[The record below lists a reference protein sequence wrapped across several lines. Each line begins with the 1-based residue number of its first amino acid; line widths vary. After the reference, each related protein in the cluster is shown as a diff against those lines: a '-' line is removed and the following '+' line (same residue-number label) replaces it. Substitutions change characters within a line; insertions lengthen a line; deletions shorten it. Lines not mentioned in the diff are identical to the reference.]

1 MRILPD
7 APMGK
12 PIKVVAKTF
21 KVIELLKSENGLS
34 LMDLAV
40 QASLPK
46 PTAYR
51 ILDTLAGLGYIEQD
65 PTTRRFSL
73 GSRFLT
79 FIGNSRPGIDIISLA
94 EPYMERLGKVYGE
107 TVNLAR
113 LIDEQIIYIRILESR
128 HSFRISNNIG
138 DRASVHST
146 AIGKAIAA
154 FLPKEELSG
163 VLRRNVYTPFTRETI
178 TDEASLRK
186 HLALVRKQGY
196 AVDDEEGHEGVL
208 CVGAPIFNKEHLPFA
223 ALSIS
228 MPKVRA
234 KEKVL
239 RTMVR
244 EIPKLAIQLS
254 LDLGVADIRKCFG
267 N

>member
-1 MRILPD
+1 
-7 APMGK
+7 MGK

-21 KVIELLKSENGLS
+21 KVIELLNSENGLS

-46 PTAYR
+46 PTTYR
-51 ILDTLAGLGYIEQD
+51 ILDTLAGLGYIEHD
-65 PTTRRFSL
+65 PTTHKFTL

-79 FIGNSRPGIDIISLA
+79 FIRNSGPGTDIISLA
-94 EPYMERLGKVYGE
+94 EPYMEKLGKLYGE

-113 LIDEQIIYIRILESR
+113 LIDYQIIYIRIVESG

-163 VLRRNVYTPFTRETI
+163 VLRRNVYTPFTRKTI

-186 HLALVRKQGY
+186 TSRPRQKAG
-196 AVDDEEGHEGVL
+196 L
-208 CVGAPIFNKEHLPFA
+208 CN
-223 ALSIS
+223 
-228 MPKVRA
+228 R
-234 KEKVL
+234 
-239 RTMVR
+239 
-244 EIPKLAIQLS
+244 
-254 LDLGVADIRKCFG
+254 
-267 N
+267 